1 MKGGKSEAGREG
13 KAGQHVPAQRSLMLI
28 VYKTQERTRHS
39 LGKMLEPRLNDKSMS
54 VRNGFKWKRRE
65 GEGEKE
71 RRKEREKE
79 GDIKGNKTLT
89 TMCEHSFFCIHTNA
103 LLEVRV

>member
-13 KAGQHVPAQRSLMLI
+13 KAGQHVPAQSLMLI
-28 VYKTQERTRHS
+28 VYKTQERTRRS

-71 RRKEREKE
+71 RRKERGKE
-79 GDIKGNKTLT
+79 GDI
-89 TMCEHSFFCIHTNA
+89 
-103 LLEVRV
+103 

>member
-13 KAGQHVPAQRSLMLI
+13 KAGQHVPAQSLMLI
-28 VYKTQERTRHS
+28 VYKTQERTRRS

-79 GDIKGNKTLT
+79 GDI
-89 TMCEHSFFCIHTNA
+89 
-103 LLEVRV
+103 